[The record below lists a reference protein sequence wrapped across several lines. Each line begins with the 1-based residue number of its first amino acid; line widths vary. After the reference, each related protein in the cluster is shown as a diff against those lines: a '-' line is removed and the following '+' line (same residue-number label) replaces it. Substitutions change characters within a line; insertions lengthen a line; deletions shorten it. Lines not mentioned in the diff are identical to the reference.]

1 MRQVYNVKA
10 LHMPVMLSECIE
22 ALAIKPDGT
31 YIDGTFGRGGHSREI
46 ARRLSD
52 GRLICIDRDES
63 AIEYG
68 RETLK
73 EFKNIEFIKSN
84 FCDIPDI
91 VGEKAD
97 GILLDLGVSS
107 PQLDEAERGFS
118 YMSDGPLDMR
128 MDRRSAVSASDI
140 VNTKSADEIKT
151 ILSEYGEER
160 YAKRIADAIV
170 RARSERAIT
179 STLQLVDIIKSAM
192 PQAALREKQHPAK
205 RTFQGLRIAVNDELG
220 EISRFLDRLPEVLNA
235 GGRIAIITFHS
246 LEDRIV
252 KRALRTAENPCVCPS
267 SFPVC
272 VCGKKPILKVLT
284 GHPIVPS
291 AGEIEKN
298 PRSRSAK
305 LRVAEKI

>member
-1 MRQVYNVKA
+1 MKS

-22 ALAIKPDGT
+22 ALAIKPDGM

-46 ARRLSD
+46 LSRLQN
-52 GRLICIDRDES
+52 GKLICVDRDIS
-63 AIEYG
+63 AINYG
-68 RETLK
+68 RDLLAGFGNVS
-73 EFKNIEFIKSN
+73 FKKAN
-84 FCDIPDI
+84 FCDIPEL
-91 VGEKAD
+91 VCEKVD

-128 MDRRSAVSASDI
+128 MDRDSAISAADI
-140 VNTKSADEIKT
+140 VNKWSAEEIKT
-151 ILSEYGEER
+151 VLFEYGEER
-160 YAKRIADAIV
+160 YAKRIADSIV
-170 RARSERAIT
+170 KYRKDREIT

-205 RTFQGLRIAVNDELG
+205 RSFQGLRIAVNDELG
-220 EISRFLDRLPEVLNA
+220 EVSRLLERLPELLNI

-252 KRALRTAENPCVCPS
+252 KRAFKSAENPCICPA

-272 VCGKKPILKVLT
+272 TCGRKPTLKIITNRPIL
-284 GHPIVPS
+284 PS
-291 AGEIEKN
+291 DDEIQKN

-305 LRVAEKI
+305 LRVAERV